1 MNPTSIRYFDHQEL
15 AANPDP
21 PFRGGDAGFLW
32 INEHNQAVTDH
43 RVEISANSLHAL
55 HGHGVVDLLNQ
66 LDLVTGPIGGGKDAV
81 LTPGSVDEAS
91 GVFYD
96 ADRMT
101 YGGIHDL
108 LVTRHGEIE
117 YRLVV
122 DNREYQ
128 RTLSKLQ
135 FLSTTAAR
143 QGHGLRLRL

>member
-1 MNPTSIRYFDHQEL
+1 MKAPLIYYFDHQES
-15 AANPDP
+15 ARNPSP
-21 PFRGGDAGFLW
+21 PFYRGEAGFVW
-32 INEHNQAVTDH
+32 FSEANEALTDR
-43 RVEISANSLHAL
+43 RVAISANSLHAL

-66 LDLVTGPIGGGKDAV
+66 LDLVSGPIGDGRDAV

-96 ADRMT
+96 ADKMT
-101 YGGIHDL
+101 YGAVHDL
-108 LVTRHGEIE
+108 VVARRSEIE